1 MSTSW
6 PNEDELTEE
15 SIVEYELTEKWLR
28 VGKNES
34 ELISYRPNSLKPQL
48 FGKACF

>member
-1 MSTSW
+1 MRTSW

-15 SIVEYELTEKWLR
+15 SIVEYELTEKWVR

-34 ELISYRPNSLKPQL
+34 ELTSVRIDFVPNKFS
-48 FGKACF
+48 

>member
-15 SIVEYELTEKWLR
+15 SIVEYELTENEYELTKMRANWL
-28 VGKNES
+28 KY
-34 ELISYRPNSLKPQL
+34 ELTSYH
-48 FGKACF
+48 